1 MFNKIRLLLPLL
13 PKLGLANVANVAGY
27 RLALASGLIE
37 KVMPAGN
44 RYHDPL
50 FHGSSHS
57 TKDLSCPVSKS
68 GVVALA
74 EDQLKGNAPY
84 FSDRKYNVGSPP
96 DWFLNPVKQKRYPD
110 TDSHWSRLPDFSDET
125 GDIKI
130 IWEASRFD
138 WALVFA
144 RAYRLTRDER
154 YFSALNKWASDWT
167 EKNPLNRGPNWKC
180 GQEAAIRMMNLMPA
194 AFVLGQVKPSKRFV
208 FEVRDLWPELPK
220 AMGVVK
226 NPFVLIGMAILEQ
239 VSYAAMHGG
248 VALSPGIRNGMLKGL
263 GNHKKL
269 AMIPNGCDVEIF
281 KPGKNTQKSDF
292 TLLSGIP
299 KNNLKCIFTGAHGVA
314 NGLDAVLDA
323 AAVLKEKGRTDI
335 SLVFVG
341 DGKLKPDL
349 KKRALD
355 EDLDNCAFLDPIPK
369 VRLAELLQQV
379 DVGMMIL
386 DNVPAFYYGTSPN
399 KFFDYIA
406 CGLPVLNN
414 YPGWLKEII
423 IQNQCGVA
431 VPPENPEAF
440 ADALIHLAD
449 NPGERE
455 LMGNNGRK
463 FALTEFNR
471 FVLADKLVSFLE
483 DILRK

>member
-1 MFNKIRLLLPLL
+1 LRIKVLKVLYFHQHFSTP
-13 PKLGLANVANVAGY
+13 
-27 RLALASGLIE
+27 SGATGTRSYEMAKYLIE
-37 KVMPAGN
+37 KGHQVTMVC
-44 RYHDPL
+44 
-50 FHGSSHS
+50 GSGFMAK
-57 TKDLSCPVSKS
+57 TGLNGELQKS
-68 GVVALA
+68 IREGMVDGIKVIEINLA
-74 EDQLKGNAPY
+74 YSNY
-84 FSDRKYNVGSPP
+84 
-96 DWFLNPVKQKRYPD
+96 
-110 TDSHWSRLPDFSDET
+110 DSLP
-125 GDIKI
+125 
-130 IWEASRFD
+130 RR
-138 WALVFA
+138 ALVFLKYA
-144 RAYRLTRDER
+144 FKSASIAWKEDYDILFATSTPLTAGIPGILMRL
-154 YFSALNKWASDWT
+154 L
-167 EKNPLNRGPNWKC
+167 
-180 GQEAAIRMMNLMPA
+180 
-194 AFVLGQVKPSKRFV
+194 KPSKRFV

-263 GNHKKL
+263 GNHKKI

-379 DVGMMIL
+379 DVGLMIL

-471 FVLADKLVSFLE
+471 FVLAGKLVSFLE